1 MKQSLL
7 VTNVLSCLNSLSSF
21 LNIPKVGLV
30 NEELYKELYN
40 TNQLK
45 HLCQQIDIRWGCK
58 FKAVDFSVEKLKCI
72 LATLVRVVN
81 DPDDHNSKHVE
92 RAGGFYHKLING
104 RTIVALVT
112 LKFYLAEL
120 YYLNK
125 ELQKENIN
133 WLDVGHE
140 LKRTSLLIAN
150 ISDDE
155 ILQNCRECAADLGI
169 PLTMTLLNNI
179 HFTHSALDEA
189 NGLSADSTITRTV
202 KSLNNY
208 LKDMLAK
215 EFRVRFDAKN
225 VELLKG
231 IDGLNAGSDP
241 YLSFEKLKLIID
253 QFESCIT
260 INKTMLKVEIERARA
275 DFELALPINPTLAEN
290 LTKLYTIK
298 DTINVNSDSRK
309 SIFMHE

>member
-1 MKQSLL
+1 M
-7 VTNVLSCLNSLSSF
+7 
-21 LNIPKVGLV
+21 
-30 NEELYKELYN
+30 
-40 TNQLK
+40 
-45 HLCQQIDIRWGCK
+45 
-58 FKAVDFSVEKLKCI
+58 KCI
-72 LATLVRVVN
+72 LATLIRVVN
-81 DPDDHNSKHVE
+81 DPDNHESKHVE

-112 LKFYLAEL
+112 LKFYLAKL

-169 PLTMTLLNNI
+169 PLTMTMHNNI
-179 HFTHSALDEA
+179 HFTRSAVDEA
-189 NGLSADSTITRTV
+189 DELSADSTITRTV
-202 KSLNNY
+202 KSLNTY

-231 IDGLNAGSDP
+231 IDGLNAGSDH

-275 DFELALPINPTLAEN
+275 DFELGLPINPTRAEN
-290 LTKLYTIK
+290 LTKLFTIK
-298 DTINVNSDSRK
+298 DTLSTSTATVERAFSCMNRVCTKLRCSLIPERLGDVLCISLNRDIATDLDSNVLVSKWAAMSNRR
-309 SIFMHE
+309 IRV